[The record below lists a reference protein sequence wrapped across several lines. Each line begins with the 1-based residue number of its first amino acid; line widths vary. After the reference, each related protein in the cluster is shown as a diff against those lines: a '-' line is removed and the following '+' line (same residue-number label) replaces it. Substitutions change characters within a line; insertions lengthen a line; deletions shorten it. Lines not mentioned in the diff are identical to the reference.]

1 MQSNKKLK
9 WIFVISWLQFEG
21 KILFRATVV
30 QDFST
35 FWKDVE
41 SEIVHISNPTFV
53 DDSHRS
59 NFESH
64 SSNIDSHP
72 SNIDSHSSNID
83 SHSSNI
89 DSHSFNIDSHS
100 FNIDSHSSNID
111 SHSPK
116 IDFNSFEEQPRQ
128 QRHSQ
133 DFVAT
138 SKINVESS
146 TTNVDKNSTIEIR
159 KQHNDYKDFN
169 SCLPSC
175 QLSLV
180 LFIWCF
186 LHTFTLM

>member
-53 DDSHRS
+53 DDSYRS

-72 SNIDSHSSNID
+72 SNIDSHSPNID

-89 DSHSFNIDSHS
+89 G
-100 FNIDSHSSNID
+100 
-111 SHSPK
+111 
-116 IDFNSFEEQPRQ
+116 FNSFEEQPRQ

-146 TTNVDKNSTIEIR
+146 TMNVDKNSTIEIR

>member
-9 WIFVISWLQFEG
+9 WSFVISWLQFEG

-53 DDSHRS
+53 DDSYRS

-72 SNIDSHSSNID
+72 SNIDSHSPNID

-89 DSHSFNIDSHS
+89 G
-100 FNIDSHSSNID
+100 
-111 SHSPK
+111 
-116 IDFNSFEEQPRQ
+116 FNSFLEQPRQ

>member
-1 MQSNKKLK
+1 
-9 WIFVISWLQFEG
+9 VISWLQFEG

-53 DDSHRS
+53 DDSHP
-59 NFESH
+59 
-64 SSNIDSHP
+64 SNIDSHQ
-72 SNIDSHSSNID
+72 SNIDSHSS
-83 SHSSNI
+83 
-89 DSHSFNIDSHS
+89 
-100 FNIDSHSSNID
+100 NIDSHSSNID

-146 TTNVDKNSTIEIR
+146 TMNVDKNSTIEIR

-175 QLSLV
+175 HLSLV

-186 LHTFTLM
+186 LHIFTLM

>member
-9 WIFVISWLQFEG
+9 WSFVISWLQFEG

-53 DDSHRS
+53 DDSHQS
-59 NFESH
+59 NIDSNLSNIDSSDIDSH
-64 SSNIDSHP
+64 SSNIGSH
-72 SNIDSHSSNID
+72 SANIDSHSSN
-83 SHSSNI
+83 
-89 DSHSFNIDSHS
+89 
-100 FNIDSHSSNID
+100 
-111 SHSPK
+111 

-146 TTNVDKNSTIEIR
+146 TMNVDKNSTIEIR

-175 QLSLV
+175 HLSLF

-186 LHTFTLM
+186 LHIFTLM